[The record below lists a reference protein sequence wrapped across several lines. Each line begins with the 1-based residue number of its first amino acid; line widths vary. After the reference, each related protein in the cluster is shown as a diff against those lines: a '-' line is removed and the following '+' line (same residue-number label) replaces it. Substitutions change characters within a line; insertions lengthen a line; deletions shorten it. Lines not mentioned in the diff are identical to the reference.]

1 MPFPPVGLLFFYA
14 ESLLAEMN
22 HKMYA
27 SLSCKYLA
35 CKIVRMGITNWIW
48 KYLSRIPIYESQ
60 KKTFFMVI
68 LVGFFPSSWQKFS
81 CSVRTQ
87 WKLEIYIASALPWNV
102 SKPGFIKSIIT
113 FYLFLPFIYR
123 DWIHVL
129 SYLSWFYWRD
139 LGWKECCC
147 DLDASNSCNLSV
159 FHNRQSV

>member
-1 MPFPPVGLLFFYA
+1 MLFPPVGLLFFYA

-129 SYLSWFYWRD
+129 FVLILLERPRLKRVLLWFRCFKQLQPLSFP
-139 LGWKECCC
+139 
-147 DLDASNSCNLSV
+147 
-159 FHNRQSV
+159 